1 MSKIIRNHIKSIRYL
16 LGQFP
21 IVALLGA
28 RQVGKSTLM
37 RMIWPDAPLF
47 DLENE
52 QDWQR
57 INQDPVFFLQ
67 QHAAPVCFDEA
78 QLSPD
83 LFKALRVAVDQ
94 QRHVPG
100 QYLLSG
106 SSSPQLL
113 KNISESLAGRVAIY
127 EMGGLTINE
136 AYEQPP
142 SALYEFIE
150 QKKPEALLTLPLRT
164 QQNQLVELCYYGG
177 YPEHFLKRS
186 DAIFHDQWTDN
197 YLRTYIDRDIRA
209 LFPNL
214 RLETYRRFIR
224 MLAVNSGHLMNASQF
239 AASLDVTQPTI
250 KNYME
255 VAEGTFLW
263 RSLPSF
269 HRNLGKR
276 LVKMPKG
283 YIRDTGLLCRLLN
296 IHSPQDLTHHPQY
309 GAIWESF
316 VIEQMIQNMKMQLR
330 SFDYYFYR
338 THHQA
343 EVDLVLEGAFG
354 LIPIEIK
361 TGLKTDK
368 SSLKSLLAF
377 MQDYDCPYGLVINN
391 SVQPQ
396 YLAPNIIQ
404 LPAGCL

>member
-1 MSKIIRNHIKSIRYL
+1 MSELNRNSLESVRYL

-37 RMIWPDAPLF
+37 RMIWPNAPLF

-52 QDWQR
+52 QDRQR
-57 INQDPVFFLQ
+57 INQDPAFFLQ
-67 QHAAPVCFDEA
+67 QHEAPVCFDEA

-100 QYLLSG
+100 QYLISG

-127 EMGGLTINE
+127 EMGGLMANE
-136 AYEQPP
+136 AYAQSP
-142 SALYEFIE
+142 SSLYECIL
-150 QKKPEALLTLPLRT
+150 QKKPEALFDLPVRFDT
-164 QQNQLVELCYYGG
+164 QQLSALCYYGG
-177 YPEHFLKRS
+177 YPEPFLKRQ
-186 DAIFHDQWTDN
+186 DAVFHDQWTEN

-209 LFPNL
+209 LFPTLKLN
-214 RLETYRRFIR
+214 TYHRFMN
-224 MLAVNSGHLMNASQF
+224 MLAIHSGQLINANQF
-239 AASLDVTQPTI
+239 ANSLDVSQPTI
-250 KNYME
+250 KHYLE
-255 VAEGTFLW
+255 IAEGTFLW

-269 HRNLGKR
+269 QKNLGKR
-276 LVKMPKG
+276 LIKMPKG
-283 YIRDTGLLCRLLN
+283 YLRDTGLLCRLLK
-296 IHSPQDLTHHPQY
+296 IHSAEDLMNHPHY

-316 VIEQMIQNMKMQLR
+316 IIEQIIQNMKTQLR

-338 THHQA
+338 TQHQA
-343 EVDLVLEGAFG
+343 EVDFVLSGAFG
-354 LIPIEIK
+354 LVPIEIK
-361 TGLKTDK
+361 TGLKTD
-368 SSLKSLLAF
+368 SARIKSLLAF
-377 MQDYDCPYGLVINN
+377 MEDYDCPYGLVINN
-391 SVQPQ
+391 SEQPA
-396 YLAPNIIQ
+396 YLTPNIIQ